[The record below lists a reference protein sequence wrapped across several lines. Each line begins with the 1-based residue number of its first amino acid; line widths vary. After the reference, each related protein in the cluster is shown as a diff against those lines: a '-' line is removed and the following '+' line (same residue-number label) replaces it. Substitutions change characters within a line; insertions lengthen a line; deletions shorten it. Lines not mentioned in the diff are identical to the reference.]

1 MNIGEERQVLRIEP
15 LVLPVTEVMHDALGL
30 PKPER
35 VPMPLEPADPMRA
48 GEAYVQHYFDSRGVA
63 RVYQMGFRG
72 GLWTLSRTTADYSP
86 LEFSQRYSGRFT
98 DDGNTIDGAWEVLT
112 TRKTWEKRLRPHLP
126 ADT

>member
-1 MNIGEERQVLRIEP
+1 
-15 LVLPVTEVMHDALGL
+15 
-30 PKPER
+30 
-35 VPMPLEPADPMRA
+35 MPLEPADPMRA

-98 DDGNTIDGAWEVLT
+98 DDGNTIDGAWGSPRQEDLG
-112 TRKTWEKRLRPHLP
+112 ERLRPHLP
-126 ADT
+126 ADA